1 MGHEVSNVSNIKNRI
16 SKRPL
21 PMFYINLKPK
31 PNNKDI
37 YKCSAI
43 LHTKIS
49 FEPDANAMVTLK
61 ATATIIPDVLNALK
75 II

>member
-1 MGHEVSNVSNIKNRI
+1 
-16 SKRPL
+16 
-21 PMFYINLKPK
+21 MFYINLKPK
-31 PNNKDI
+31 SNNMDI

-49 FEPDANAMVTLK
+49 PNVPGANAMVTLN
-61 ATATIIPDVLNALK
+61 ATATIIPDVLNARK

>member
-1 MGHEVSNVSNIKNRI
+1 
-16 SKRPL
+16 
-21 PMFYINLKPK
+21 MFYINLKPK
-31 PNNKDI
+31 SNNKDI

-43 LHTKIS
+43 LHTNLSRQEKS
-49 FEPDANAMVTLK
+49 VKSPNVPDANAMVTLK